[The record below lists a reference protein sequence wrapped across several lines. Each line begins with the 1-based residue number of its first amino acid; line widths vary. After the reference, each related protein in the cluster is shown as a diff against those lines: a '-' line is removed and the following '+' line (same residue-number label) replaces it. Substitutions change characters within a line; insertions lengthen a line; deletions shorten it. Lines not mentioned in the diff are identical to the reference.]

1 MYKFYKD
8 KDENF
13 ECKINIEG
21 ASLSN
26 ATARLVLENEE
37 FNLIFK
43 GKINSNGQCI
53 IPIKKLKILSEDLKG
68 KLQLEVIVD
77 NDTYFIPYKDDF
89 IIDVSKKV
97 TVEVVE
103 NKDINKKVIVE
114 VNNKPIVVEN
124 NNVSLITNKIL
135 NTFKNNNIN
144 INNIKSKT
152 VLPLISE
159 IIKKYNLNPKDI
171 YIIQKQILT
180 NLIKDLK

>member
-8 KDENF
+8 KAENF

-37 FNLIFK
+37 FNLVFK
-43 GKINSNGQCI
+43 GKINNSGQCI
-53 IPIKKLKILSEDLKG
+53 IPIKKLKILSENLKG

-77 NDTYFIPYKDDF
+77 NDTYFIPYQDDF
-89 IIDVSKKV
+89 IVDVSKKV

-114 VNNKPIVVEN
+114 VNNKPVVVEN
-124 NNVSLITNKIL
+124 NISLIINKIL

-144 INNIKSKT
+144 IHNIKSKT
-152 VLPLISE
+152 IFPIISE
-159 IIKKYNLNPKDI
+159 ITNKYNLNTKDI
-171 YIIQKQILT
+171 YIIQNQILN